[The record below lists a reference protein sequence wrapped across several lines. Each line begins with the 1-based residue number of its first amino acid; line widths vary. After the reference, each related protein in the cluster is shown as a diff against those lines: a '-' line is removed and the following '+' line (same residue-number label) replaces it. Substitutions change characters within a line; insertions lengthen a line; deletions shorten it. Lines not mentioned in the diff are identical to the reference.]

1 MSVGVG
7 LNTGLP
13 RLLKAKQ
20 DIYYLSVQNRI
31 EEYVSMLDNY
41 SIVLSNRV
49 DSYNNTQY
57 KQRDIKKE
65 REKELSPSLT
75 PV

>member
-1 MSVGVG
+1 MSVSTQVY
-7 LNTGLP
+7 P

-49 DSYNNTQY
+49 DSYNTTQY
-57 KQRDIKKE
+57 KHSFE
-65 REKELSPSLT
+65 REREGTRERERMRDRLNL
-75 PV
+75 

>member
-49 DSYNNTQY
+49 DSYNTTQY
-57 KQRDIKKE
+57 KHSFE
-65 REKELSPSLT
+65 RERGFFGGE
-75 PV
+75 